1 MADDGLLSQDDI
13 DAAIAASA
21 QATTDAEAATA
32 GDGILSQADIDAAL
46 AEAGAS
52 PASEPTAES
61 APAPAP
67 APEPDGGL
75 LSQADIDAALAEATQ
90 AQEAGQAAAPPTPV
104 VEPAPAPALAP
115 APSEPSPLPAGA
127 EPLDL
132 PDFAGSASQQPET
145 TAAIDLLGDVDLTVE
160 IELGRT
166 RMRVADVLRL
176 TSGAVVELD
185 KLAGDPVDVLVNN
198 RLVARGEVLVLND
211 TFCVRVNEILASPV
225 RAAG

>member
-1 MADDGLLSQDDI
+1 MADDGSLSQDAI
-13 DAAIAASA
+13 DAAVAASA
-21 QATTDAEAATA
+21 QATTDAPAAV
-32 GDGILSQADIDAAL
+32 
-46 AEAGAS
+46 AS

-61 APAPAP
+61 APAPIP
-67 APEPDGGL
+67 APGGGV
-75 LSQADIDAALAEATQ
+75 LSQADINTALAEATQ
-90 AQEAGQAAAPPTPV
+90 AQEAGQAAAVPVAAPTPV
-104 VEPAPAPALAP
+104 GEPAPAPAP
-115 APSEPSPLPAGA
+115 APPEPPPLPAGA

-211 TFCVRVNEILASPV
+211 TFCVRVNEILAPPARV
-225 RAAG
+225 AE

>member
-46 AEAGAS
+46 AAAEAS
-52 PASEPTAES
+52 PASEPTAE
-61 APAPAP
+61 PAPAP
-67 APEPDGGL
+67 DDGVL
-75 LSQADIDAALAEATQ
+75 AQADIDAALAEATQ
-90 AQEAGQAAAPPTPV
+90 AQEAGQAAAAPLPV
-104 VEPAPAPALAP
+104 VEPAPAPTP
-115 APSEPSPLPAGA
+115 APPEPPPLPAGA

-132 PDFAGSASQQPET
+132 PDFAGNASQQPET

-176 TSGAVVELD
+176 SSGAVVELD

-211 TFCVRVNEILASPV
+211 MFCVRVNEILAPPTRV
-225 RAAG
+225 AG

>member
-1 MADDGLLSQDDI
+1 MADDGSLSQDAI
-13 DAAIAASA
+13 DAAVAASA
-21 QATTDAEAATA
+21 QATTDAPAAV
-32 GDGILSQADIDAAL
+32 
-46 AEAGAS
+46 AS

-61 APAPAP
+61 APAPIP
-67 APEPDGGL
+67 APGGGV
-75 LSQADIDAALAEATQ
+75 LSQADINTALAEATQ
-90 AQEAGQAAAPPTPV
+90 AQEAGQAAAVPVAAPTPV
-104 VEPAPAPALAP
+104 GEPAPAPASAP
-115 APSEPSPLPAGA
+115 PEPPPLPAGA
-127 EPLDL
+127 KPLDL

-211 TFCVRVNEILASPV
+211 TFCVRVNEILAPPARV
-225 RAAG
+225 AK